1 MYRNNIQF
9 VAVHFRCISV
19 FQKWHFQDHWTS
31 GFFRW
36 QVHIQRDP
44 TVGRSL
50 IDVHILLTN
59 LHLKS
64 GKYKVKGFFC
74 CFVFFLQD
82 FGAWVQQIRVL
93 ENTNKGRHGLCVIQD
108 GHIKT
113 SSHSASLIPLAGE
126 IQEPPGHFH
135 SGESASITHNSTDTQ
150 QSKISTAALFASLAY
165 LELFIL
171 SFVQ

>member
-1 MYRNNIQF
+1 MYKCVSEITFPGSLN
-9 VAVHFRCISV
+9 FRVLPMTSTYTERPYSRTFFDRCAHCI
-19 FQKWHFQDHWTS
+19 DTS
-31 GFFRW
+31 APEIRKIKG
-36 QVHIQRDP
+36 QR
-44 TVGRSL
+44 
-50 IDVHILLTN
+50 LL
-59 LHLKS
+59 LL
-64 GKYKVKGFFC
+64 FC
-74 CFVFFLQD
+74 FLSPR
-82 FGAWVQQIRVL
+82 QIRVL

-171 SFVQ
+171 PFVQ

>member
-1 MYRNNIQF
+1 MTFPGSLNFRVLPMTSTYTERPYSRPFIDRCAHFIEKSAPEIRKIQ
-9 VAVHFRCISV
+9 
-19 FQKWHFQDHWTS
+19 
-31 GFFRW
+31 G
-36 QVHIQRDP
+36 QR
-44 TVGRSL
+44 
-50 IDVHILLTN
+50 LL
-59 LHLKS
+59 L
-64 GKYKVKGFFC
+64 FFC
-74 CFVFFLQD
+74 FFLQD

-135 SGESASITHNSTDTQ
+135 SGESASITHNSTNTQ

-171 SFVQ
+171 SLVQ